1 MPKKMFL
8 MEEFHLSVF
17 VPRDLSKIEYDA
29 IHRALHSQR
38 LQTQLRGVVRE
49 VFRHRS
55 ALKKAQIR
63 ISR

>member
-17 VPRDLSKIEYDA
+17 VPRGLAKMEYDA

-38 LQTQLRGVVRE
+38 LQTRLRSAVRE
-49 VFRHRS
+49 VFRHRP
-55 ALKKAQIR
+55 ALKKTQIR